1 MGLSLSC
8 CLRDPLVFF
17 LELAELDCRLVRR
30 EPSDVVWMAGGLR
43 FGASRGCV
51 RSSIDGGG
59 AVHSRAG
66 DRGDMDIGGGVDG
79 VRWKI
84 EEESCGGREESD
96 ERDRWVCV

>member
-17 LELAELDCRLVRR
+17 LELAQLDCRLVRR
-30 EPSDVVWMAGGLR
+30 EPSHVFWMAGGLR
-43 FGASRGCV
+43 FGASWGCV
-51 RSSIDGGG
+51 RSSVDGGG
-59 AVHSRAG
+59 AVHRRAG

-84 EEESCGGREESD
+84 EEESCG
-96 ERDRWVCV
+96 

>member
-1 MGLSLSC
+1 
-8 CLRDPLVFF
+8 
-17 LELAELDCRLVRR
+17 
-30 EPSDVVWMAGGLR
+30 MAGGLR
-43 FGASRGCV
+43 FGASWGCV